1 MPEVSSSIP
10 SSSTLA
16 VILLRIFGYTNVNIA
31 RGIPSTSSSKTSG
44 NHYTST
50 LLQAFRN
57 LYILTSKP
65 NETLHVKPFIYYLF
79 TLLVL

>member
-44 NHYTST
+44 NYTST

-65 NETLHVKPFIYYLF
+65 NETIHVKPFIYYLF